1 MRAALVRLYFRRH
14 MEAAGLKMMNF
25 IKITEDFWIGE
36 IDDLPKQAREML
48 KDEFAKRGIV
58 VMLLGRWEL

>member
-1 MRAALVRLYFRRH
+1 
-14 MEAAGLKMMNF
+14 MEATGLKMMNF

-48 KDEFAKRGIV
+48 KEEFSKRGIT

>member
-1 MRAALVRLYFRRH
+1 MGAT
-14 MEAAGLKMMNF
+14 GLEMMNF

-48 KDEFAKRGIV
+48 KEEFSKRGIT